1 MWEVG
6 GRKLISSWM
15 FLNVFSNP
23 DDKWLD
29 IFHLMVVFEI
39 EDFSVEI
46 ENGQNKLV
54 MTGQNIE
61 QLLFEEAN

>member
-1 MWEVG
+1 M
-6 GRKLISSWM
+6 
-15 FLNVFSNP
+15 FSNP

>member
-1 MWEVG
+1 
-6 GRKLISSWM
+6 M